1 MNYIIK
7 GLHCADCAS
16 KIEHK
21 LKKLQGVSDVQINI
35 ATETLKIISDNNITK
50 SQIENI
56 INQVEQ
62 GVTIYEKG
70 EDIKIFNI
78 NKIELFRFVVACLI
92 FVVGLLNPPNIYIFL
107 LAYLIAGYDILL
119 LAFRNILKG
128 EIFDENFLMG
138 IASIGAF
145 FIGEFGEGVAVI
157 LFYKAGEIL
166 QDMAVDKSK
175 NSIKAL
181 MDIRADYA
189 NLVTDNNNKTTK
201 VSPETIKINDIILI
215 KPGEKVPLDGIIIEG
230 TSLLD
235 TRALTGESVPRE
247 VFEGFDVLSGSINL
261 NGLLKVQVKKLFT
274 ESTASK
280 ILELVTEAASKKSK
294 TENLI
299 TKFARYYTPI
309 VVLLAVLIS
318 LFYPVVTNGN
328 FFDGVHKALVF
339 LVISCPC
346 ALVISIPLSF
356 FASIG
361 AFSKNGIL
369 VKGSNY
375 IEALNQTSKI
385 VFDKTGT
392 ITKGNFKVS
401 EIYSEILEEE
411 ILKFA
416 AYVEYYSDHPIAK
429 SIKEAYNQ
437 EIIVSNIKDYKE
449 YAGLG
454 VSAKIFDK
462 NVLAGN
468 QKLMDN
474 NNIKTIK
481 TKNTGTTLYVA
492 IDNKLAGYIIIS
504 DEIKEDSIDTI
515 KELKRMGIKEFA
527 MLSGDKKE
535 VCQDVCDKIG
545 VDEYYYDLL
554 PEQKLSILEN
564 MLENMLSKQ
573 KGKLIYIGDGIN
585 DAPVLS
591 RADIGIAMGGLGSDA
606 AIEAADI
613 VIMDDAPSKI
623 ITALNIAKKTRIII
637 IQNITFIFLIKVIIL
652 MLGVFTNISMWL
664 AVFADVGVAIL
675 AILNSIRIL
684 KEK

>member
-189 NLVTDNNNKTTK
+189 NLVTDNNKTTK

-230 TSLLD
+230 TSLVD
-235 TRALTGESVPRE
+235 TKALTGESVPRE

-309 VVLLAVLIS
+309 VVLLAVLIG
-318 LFYPVVTNGN
+318 LFYPIVTNGN

-356 FASIG
+356 FGSIG

-401 EIYSEILEEE
+401 EICSEILEEE

-481 TKNTGTTLYVA
+481 NIGTTLYVA

-504 DEIKEDSIDTI
+504 DELKEDSIDTI
-515 KELKRMGIKEFA
+515 KALKQMGINELA

-623 ITALNIAKKTRIII
+623 ITALNIAKKTKIII
-637 IQNITFIFLIKVIIL
+637 MQNITFIFLIKVIIL